1 MAFLRRGTPTPATA
15 LRTNWYHILVALAGE
30 DRHGRAIARDVL
42 AQTDG
47 ALHLWPATLYGALE
61 QLSDAGLVEEIAE
74 PDERPPGESER
85 RRYYRLTASG
95 RAALATEIRRVETIA
110 RLARARLGLID
121 ATAR

>member
-1 MAFLRRGTPTPATA
+1 
-15 LRTNWYHILVALAGE
+15 
-30 DRHGRAIARDVL
+30 VL